1 MQELKQLYAERQSEF
16 TLSLKK
22 INKTLRS
29 ISLGRI
35 AIALL
40 FIFLGYLGFSQ
51 FFFFYTLPFVGAG
64 FFYLVSLYNKG
75 FQKSQLLEN
84 LVKLNELEGKAL
96 DHDYSNFKS
105 GERFIDPHHPYS
117 YDLDLFGKGSL
128 FQYLNRC
135 GTTIGENKLAELL
148 LSPRSDKQN
157 ILDRQEAVKDLHDR
171 TQFRQDFWAHA
182 TLKEGNSFEIKKI
195 LEWANDRNFIEGKPI
210 YRILL
215 LIGPIIP
222 LSLLAAVIVLSTT
235 WIPALLLAMSIL
247 WSIPAFHSRK
257 VTRVH
262 DVLSKQKNAIER
274 YWVLLNLITNQSFA
288 SGIFQSI
295 KKEAIEASIKMREF
309 SNLINAL
316 ESRQNGIANLLGN
329 SFFLYD
335 LQSIRRLESWRNVN
349 AKALPHWLEIIAEAD
364 SLCALGTFHFNNPAY
379 AFPVID
385 NKLVIKAEALGHPL
399 IAYRERV
406 DNDFSQGDPESI
418 MIVTGANMAGKSTF
432 LRAAGV
438 NIVLALAG
446 APVCAKTFSCPVI
459 GLRSGMRTSDSLQ
472 EHQSYFYAEL
482 HRLQSIMEDLRSGK
496 PLFILL
502 DEILKGTNSTDKQSG
517 SIAIVEQ
524 LVKLNALVLLAT
536 HDVILG
542 ELQERFPGRVIN
554 GCFES
559 QVDGT
564 HLTFDY
570 KLKPGIAQKANA
582 TFLMKQMGIIPQ

>member
-1 MQELKQLYAERQSEF
+1 MQELKQLYTERQIEF
-16 TLSLKK
+16 TLSLKEV
-22 INKTLRS
+22 NKTLRY

-64 FFYLVSLYNKG
+64 FLFLVSRYNKM
-75 FQKSQLLEN
+75 FQKSLLLEN

-105 GERFIDPHHPYS
+105 GERFVDPHHPYS
-117 YDLDLFGKGSL
+117 YDLDLFGNGSL

-148 LSPRSDKQN
+148 LTPRSDKQN
-157 ILDRQEAVKDLHDR
+157 IYNRQEAVKDLQDR
-171 TQFRQDFWAHA
+171 IQFRQDYWAYA
-182 TLKEGNSFEIKKI
+182 TLEKGRSFQTEK
-195 LEWANDRNFIEGKPI
+195 LVEWLGENNLIEGKSV

-215 LIGPIIP
+215 LLGPLIT
-222 LSLLAAVIVLSTT
+222 LTLLAITIINTVWL
-235 WIPALLLAMSIL
+235 PALLLAMTVQ
-247 WSIPAFHSRK
+247 WSIASFHSRSI
-257 VTRVH
+257 TRIQ
-262 DVLSKQKNAIER
+262 DVLGKHKYALEK
-274 YWVLLNLITNQSFA
+274 YAVLLNLTVVQDFKSVLLKSLKVEAHQA
-288 SGIFQSI
+288 SA
-295 KKEAIEASIKMREF
+295 KVKEF
-309 SNLINAL
+309 SNLVNAL
-316 ESRQNGIANLLGN
+316 ESRMNAIANMFGN

-335 LQSIRRLESWRNVN
+335 LQSVRRLERWRTLH
-349 AKALPHWLEIIAEAD
+349 AADFPRWLESIAEVDA
-364 SLCALGTFHFNNPAY
+364 LCALGTFHFNNPAY

-385 NKLVIKAEALGHPL
+385 EKLIIKAEALGHPL
-399 IAYRERV
+399 IASGERV

-446 APVCAKTFSCPVI
+446 APVCAKRFSCPVI

-496 PLFILL
+496 PLLILL

-559 QVDGT
+559 QVEGAR
-564 HLTFDY
+564 LTFDY
-570 KLKPGIAQKANA
+570 KLKQGIAQKANA
-582 TFLMKQMGIIPQ
+582 TFLMKQMGIIPL

>member
-1 MQELKQLYAERQSEF
+1 MQELKQLYAERQTKF
-16 TLSLKK
+16 TLSLKE

-40 FIFLGYLGFSQ
+40 FIFLCYLGFSQ
-51 FFFFYTLPFVGAG
+51 SFFFYILPFVGAG
-64 FFYLVSLYNKG
+64 FLYLVSLYNKG
-75 FQKSQLLEN
+75 FQKSQFLEN
-84 LVKLNELEGKAL
+84 LIKLNDLEQKAL

-105 GERFIDPHHPYS
+105 GERFLDPHHPYS
-117 YDLDLFGKGSL
+117 YDLDLFGSGSL

-135 GTTIGENKLAELL
+135 GTTIGENRLAELL
-148 LSPRSDKQN
+148 LTPRSDKQN
-157 ILDRQEAVKDLHDR
+157 IYNRQEAVKDLQDKI
-171 TQFRQDFWAHA
+171 QFRQDFWAHA
-182 TLKEGNSFEIKKI
+182 TLKKGSSFEIKKI
-195 LEWANDRNFIEGKPI
+195 LEWAKDENFIDEKPV

-215 LIGPIIP
+215 MIGPIIP
-222 LSLLAAVIVLSTT
+222 LSLLAAVIVISTS
-235 WIPALLLAMSIL
+235 WIPALLMAMSIQ

-257 VTRVH
+257 VARVH
-262 DVLSKQKNAIER
+262 DVLSNQKHAVER
-274 YWVLLNLITNQSFA
+274 YWVLLNLIANQSFA
-288 SGIFQSI
+288 SSILQSI
-295 KKEAIEASIKMREF
+295 KEEAIEASIKMKEF

-316 ESRQNGIANLLGN
+316 ESRKNGIANLLGN

-335 LQSIRRLESWRNVN
+335 LQSIRRLERWRNVN
-349 AKALPHWLEIIAEAD
+349 SKDLPHWLEIIAEAD
-364 SLCALGTFHFNNPAY
+364 ALCAMGTFHFNNPSY

-385 NKLVIKAEALGHPL
+385 EKLKIKAEDLGHPL
-399 IAYRERV
+399 IASSERV
-406 DNDFSQGDPESI
+406 GNDFSQGDPESI

-432 LRAAGV
+432 LRAVGV
-438 NIVLALAG
+438 NVVLALAG
-446 APVCAKTFSCPVI
+446 APVCAKTFSCTI
-459 GLRSGMRTSDSLQ
+459 MGLRSGMRTSDSLQ

-496 PLFILL
+496 PLLILL

-559 QVDGT
+559 QVDGAR
-564 HLTFDY
+564 LTFDY

-582 TFLMKQMGIIPQ
+582 TFLMKQMGIIPE